1 MKLSLLFTSLS
12 TIFYIAS
19 AQSNTEHGGFSLV
32 KRDHGLP
39 YATLPST
46 TCATPASCSNIAT
59 PVTCRC
65 SDELTTC
72 QNTSGQFCWGS
83 KNLNST
89 SCPTMPSSCTSA
101 SFGTRTAT
109 CLCNSQNVL
118 CVDNANNYCYGSISG
133 GTVSVVPIPNAAANS
148 TTVAANSTVPAAA
161 SPAATNP
168 SMSVIGAPSNPVA
181 ASTPTQASGS
191 NQLGAKYILTLGCA
205 LVAYV
210 AIH

>member
-1 MKLSLLFTSLS
+1 MKLSLLFTTLS

-19 AQSNTEHGGFSLV
+19 AQSSTENGGFSLV

-39 YATLPST
+39 YATLPSA

-65 SDELTTC
+65 SDVLTTC
-72 QNTSGQFCWGS
+72 QNTAGQFCWGS
-83 KNLNST
+83 KSLNST
-89 SCPTMPSSCTSA
+89 SCPTMPTSCTSA
-101 SFGTRTAT
+101 SFGSRAAT

-118 CVDNANNYCYGSISG
+118 CVDNANNYCYGSIAAG
-133 GTVSVVPIPNAAANS
+133 NTVSVIPIPNAAPSSAS
-148 TTVAANSTVPAAA
+148 ASLPASSAAVPSA
-161 SPAATNP
+161 AATNP
-168 SMSVIGAPSNPVA
+168 SMSVIGAPSNSV
-181 ASTPTQASGS
+181 ASTPTQTSGS
-191 NQLGAKYILTLGCA
+191 NQLTAKYILTLGCA